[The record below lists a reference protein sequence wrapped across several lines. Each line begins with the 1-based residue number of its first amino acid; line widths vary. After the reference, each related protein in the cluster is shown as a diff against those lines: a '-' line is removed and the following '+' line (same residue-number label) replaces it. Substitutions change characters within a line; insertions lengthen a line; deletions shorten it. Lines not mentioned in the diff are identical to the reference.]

1 MSSTSM
7 DHLDNDGVHAKL
19 SDAKTVLI
27 LAANKLDG
35 EDACWSLLADVD
47 PRDSRYI
54 GVTLDET
61 PDDKLAAWRANVGG
75 LPSETG
81 IIAVG
86 ETTRSTTAASS
97 PKGPG
102 GTPVSIDSVGDPSDL
117 TGLAMAIGAYLDAW
131 GDTKP
136 APVVCFDSVT
146 SLLYHA
152 DESRVYRFIHS
163 TTGRLREIGA
173 TAHFHLN
180 PEVCDEGRINRF
192 SGLFDAVLE
201 IESDGSVT
209 VRKRR
214 VSA

>member
-1 MSSTSM
+1 M
-7 DHLDNDGVHAKL
+7 DHIDDIGFHEEL

-35 EDACWSLLADVD
+35 DDACWSLLSDINPED
-47 PRDSRYI
+47 TRHL

-61 PDDKLAAWRANVGG
+61 PDDKLAAWRAHVGE
-75 LPSETG
+75 LPVETG
-81 IIAVG
+81 IISVG
-86 ETTRSTTAASS
+86 ETTRSTTTASS

-131 GDTKP
+131 GDSEP

-152 DESRVYRFIHS
+152 DEDRVFRFIHS

-201 IESDGSVT
+201 VEPDGSVS

-214 VSA
+214 VSP